1 MIFGLTKGWSR
12 FKQLQNLSFTD
23 HFWKSLFSS
32 HRSIIKWYFFEFKK
46 CGIFNLNL
54 DGGEVLQKR
63 EQFCIK
69 LRKEKKAS
77 ILREKRAKLQA
88 VDENGQS
95 IYADESDKSEYNYS
109 SYSRF
114 RNEQGL
120 LTFVLDECL
129 PLHLTFKAGSV
140 SLSSLTFVKVTHIKE
155 CIDALYQ
162 SQNFSQLQVLAI
174 VSEIRKLVSCDE
186 LRVKEIIE

>member
-1 MIFGLTKGWSR
+1 MV
-12 FKQLQNLSFTD
+12 
-23 HFWKSLFSS
+23 
-32 HRSIIKWYFFEFKK
+32 FFEFKK

-109 SYSRF
+109 SFSRF
-114 RNEQGL
+114 RNKQGL
-120 LTFVLDECL
+120 LTFLLD
-129 PLHLTFKAGSV
+129 
-140 SLSSLTFVKVTHIKE
+140 
-155 CIDALYQ
+155 
-162 SQNFSQLQVLAI
+162 
-174 VSEIRKLVSCDE
+174 
-186 LRVKEIIE
+186 